1 MELHVVNWTEIDLI
15 LLDLSISRVKRC
27 RRHFFRLSIHWAW
40 IKYNY
45 SKDLDYYSKKWI
57 KRVLWCTKERFSNKQ
72 EFLELNL
79 NNFYNERKREFLKR
93 TMKRTLRKYLGRMSF
108 PLVIII
114 TMMILKERSVEWNAT
129 PLMFSHYLRSAFCQ

>member
-1 MELHVVNWTEIDLI
+1 MMYERKI
-15 LLDLSISRVKRC
+15 LP
-27 RRHFFRLSIHWAW
+27 
-40 IKYNY
+40 
-45 SKDLDYYSKKWI
+45 
-57 KRVLWCTKERFSNKQ
+57 RFSNKQ

-114 TMMILKERSVEWNAT
+114 TMMILKERSVE
-129 PLMFSHYLRSAFCQ
+129 